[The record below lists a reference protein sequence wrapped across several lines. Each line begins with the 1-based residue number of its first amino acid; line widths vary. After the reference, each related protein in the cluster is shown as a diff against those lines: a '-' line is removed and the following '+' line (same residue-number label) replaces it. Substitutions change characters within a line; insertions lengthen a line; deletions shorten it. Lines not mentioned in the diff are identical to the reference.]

1 MAEQRPKIVVIGG
14 GTGCPA
20 VIRGLKHHPVDLTA
34 IVTTMDNGGSS
45 GRLRQEFSAP
55 AVGDIRRALVALA
68 TEEVLGEFCE
78 YRFRGKTPLKGH
90 TLGNLTLL
98 ANSLKHGGL
107 EEAIDRV
114 GNLLGVSG
122 VVLPVTFDCVDLC
135 ALLEDGRTLMG
146 ETSIDLRGSS
156 SVAIEQIFLS
166 AAASSNPRAIDA
178 LIQADAIVLGPGDL
192 YTSLIPNLLVSGIAS
207 AIQAS
212 DAKRIF
218 VGNLATK
225 LGETE
230 GYKLSDFLY
239 EVLRYSGLTDL
250 LDAVIVDDGY
260 VTGNS
265 IRGSLGVVT
274 DDDVCQKLTRQI
286 LRCNVAQYDKP
297 WLHDPV
303 QTAGA
308 IMGAVNG

>member
-1 MAEQRPKIVVIGG
+1 MPESRPQIVVIGG
-14 GTGCPA
+14 GTGCPT
-20 VIRGLKHHPVDLTA
+20 VLRGLKHHPVELTA

-45 GRLRQEFSAP
+45 GRLRQEFSVP

-68 TEEVLGEFCE
+68 NQEVLGELCE

-98 ANSLKHGGL
+98 ANSLEQGGL
-107 EEAIDRV
+107 KEAIQRV
-114 GNLLGVSG
+114 GRLLGVYG
-122 VVLPVTFDCVDLC
+122 TVLPVTLDCVDLC
-135 ALLEDGRTLMG
+135 ALLEDGRTLIG
-146 ETSIDLRGSS
+146 ETNIDLRGKS
-156 SVAIEQIFLS
+156 SVPLKRIYLS
-166 AAASSNPRAIDA
+166 DHASPNPMAIDA
-178 LIQADAIVLGPGDL
+178 LNQADAIVLGPGDL
-192 YTSLIPNLLVSGIAS
+192 YTSVIPNLLVNGIAQ

-212 DAKRIF
+212 NAKRIF
-218 VGNLATK
+218 VGNLTTK
-225 LGETE
+225 PGETE

-239 EVLRYSGLTDL
+239 EVVRYSGLTDL

-265 IRGSLGVVT
+265 MRGNLGVVT

-286 LRCNVAQYDKP
+286 LRCNVAQSDKP

-303 QTAGA
+303 QTAEA
-308 IMGAVNG
+308 VMGAVNG

>member
-1 MAEQRPKIVVIGG
+1 MAEPRPKIVVIGG

-45 GRLRQEFSAP
+45 GRLRQEFSVP

-68 TEEVLGEFCE
+68 NEEVLGELCE
-78 YRFRGKTPLKGH
+78 YRFRGQTPLKGH

-98 ANSLKHGGL
+98 ANSHEHGGL

-122 VVLPVTFDCVDLC
+122 AVLPVTFDCVDLC

-212 DAKRIF
+212 GAKRIF

-230 GYKLSDFLY
+230 GFKLSAFLY

-265 IRGSLGVVT
+265 MRGNLGVVT

-286 LRCNVAQYDKP
+286 LRCNVAQDDKP

-303 QTAGA
+303 QTAEA